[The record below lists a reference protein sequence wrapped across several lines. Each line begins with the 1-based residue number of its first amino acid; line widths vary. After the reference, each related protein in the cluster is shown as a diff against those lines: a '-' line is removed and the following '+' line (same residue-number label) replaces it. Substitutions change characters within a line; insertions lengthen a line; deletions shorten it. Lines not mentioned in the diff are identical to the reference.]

1 MQTPPYGFFLMNRIK
16 ALPKEKSKER
26 SFIPQA
32 VIFRQTTGPK
42 WKNTRAGVCV
52 ACHAPIIRSAGSL
65 PSFFLMID
73 L

>member
-16 ALPKEKSKER
+16 ALPEEKSKEL

-32 VIFRQTTGPK
+32 LIFRQTTGTK
-42 WKNTRAGVCV
+42 VERGIRAIA
-52 ACHAPIIRSAGSL
+52 ACHVRIIQPAGSSS
-65 PSFFLMID
+65 SFFLRID